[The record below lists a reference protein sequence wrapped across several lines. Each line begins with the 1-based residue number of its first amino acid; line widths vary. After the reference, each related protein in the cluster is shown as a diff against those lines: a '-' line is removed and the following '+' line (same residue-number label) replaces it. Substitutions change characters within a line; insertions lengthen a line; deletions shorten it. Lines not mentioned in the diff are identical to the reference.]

1 MNHWWF
7 ENKPSNII
15 YAEILSTP
23 YGDCSVF
30 CLFIEIGTTSVIT
43 HSISCTSESI
53 QWTLMKSW
61 VIKNIKRFINF

>member
-30 CLFIEIGTTSVIT
+30 HLFIEIGTTSVIT
-43 HSISCTSESI
+43 HSIGCTSES
-53 QWTLMKSW
+53 
-61 VIKNIKRFINF
+61 